1 LERDSALILRELA
14 GDNPDTPIVLLAHGM
29 GGCSESGYIRRLA
42 FKLWQRGTTV
52 IMMNH
57 KGSGL
62 SMGMS
67 PSLWNGGSS
76 DDMAAVVSF
85 LEKLYP
91 RRSLLII
98 GFSLSGNIVLK
109 YLGEGRDV
117 PHNVIGAF
125 SINPPIDLKIS
136 SEIISSPRSWIFGQ
150 YYMNLINR
158 QVDALEECFPSAF
171 RPEKRQKT
179 IWDFDVAYTAPAGG
193 FRDVTDYYQRSSGKQ
208 FISGIR
214 VPTIILCAKD
224 DPFVPPEVFAN
235 LPENPSVTFHAPDHG
250 GHMGYISKQKTSC
263 RDHRWLDDVLLDWI
277 GAF

>member
-1 LERDSALILRELA
+1 MLILRELA

-42 FKLWQRGTTV
+42 FKLWQRRITV

-76 DDMAAVVSF
+76 EDMATVVSF
-85 LEKLYP
+85 LEKRYP
-91 RRSLLII
+91 KRSLLIV

-125 SINPPIDLKIS
+125 SVNPPIDLKIA

-150 YYMNLINR
+150 YYMNLIYR
-158 QVDALEECFPSAF
+158 QVDAMVECFPSAF

-179 IWDFDVAYTAPAGG
+179 IWDFDAAYTAPAGG
-193 FRDVTDYYQRSSGKQ
+193 FSR
-208 FISGIR
+208 
-214 VPTIILCAKD
+214 CARL
-224 DPFVPPEVFAN
+224 
-235 LPENPSVTFHAPDHG
+235 LP
-250 GHMGYISKQKTSC
+250 
-263 RDHRWLDDVLLDWI
+263 
-277 GAF
+277 AFER